1 VIPECYVDGE
11 HGRVKTMSKSA
22 DDGVAGKQG
31 RVKALLAGHLV
42 DGEHGRVKTL
52 RTFISQVWT

>member
-1 VIPECYVDGE
+1 MSTGK
-11 HGRVKTMSKSA
+11 HGRVKTTSKSA

-31 RVKALLAGHLV
+31 RVKTLLGGPLV
-42 DGEHGRVKTL
+42 DGEQGRVKTL